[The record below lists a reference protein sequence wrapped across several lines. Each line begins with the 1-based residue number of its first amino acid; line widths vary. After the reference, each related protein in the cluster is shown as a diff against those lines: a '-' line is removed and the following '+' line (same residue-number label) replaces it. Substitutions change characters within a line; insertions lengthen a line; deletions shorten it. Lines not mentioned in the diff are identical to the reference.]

1 MLLWIALAAMT
12 GLAALALLWPL
23 ARRGSALTPQAS
35 DIAIYKD
42 QLAEIDRDLERGLIA
57 KSEAQ
62 AARIEVSRRLIE
74 ADEGEK
80 LEKGRQPAAQAAIG
94 RRRLAASIVLVAVP
108 LLSLGLYAYLGSPS
122 NPDQPLAARLD
133 SNIEN
138 ASLDELVARVEAK
151 LAENPE
157 DGRGWELMA
166 QIYLRQGRFED
177 AKQAYAN
184 ALRLLGSTAE
194 RETNFGVAVV
204 AAADRMVT
212 ADAKAAFQR
221 ALKLNPTEFR
231 AAYFLGLAKEQDGD
245 KKGAIEAWQALIA
258 GNPDAADFL
267 RQEITRV
274 GGQPKSAP
282 DGTAPDAVGP
292 GPSKDDV
299 AAAQTMTP
307 EERGKMIQGMVSGL
321 AERLKSQ
328 GGSPEEWMK
337 LIKAYSV
344 LGQADNARNA
354 LADARKALASTPD
367 AVRQMDEL
375 SKALGL

>member
-80 LEKGRQPAAQAAIG
+80 LEKGRQPTAQAAIG

-221 ALKLNPTEFR
+221 AVKLNPTEFR

-299 AAAQTMTP
+299 VAAQTMTP